1 MSDRT
6 YYSRCCGKYVE
17 KNSERMD
24 LVNQGLLP
32 LKGHHCSRC
41 HKPLTVFGN
50 FVLEEDKKAY
60 NDEQKKIRKDNGIR
74 GTKVEV
80 RPNGDLYLINKLYKK
95 AELTDAYYHLTERWV
110 ICDWYG
116 KYITAIKIEHKSGQ
130 LWIESDPFVERLKK
144 AKLAAVRMESVA
156 QFMPEE
162 TNIDVLKK
170 DNRLVGFLKNLGW
183 EFRADGRMK

>member
-1 MSDRT
+1 MSKNV

-17 KNSERMD
+17 KNSDRMD
-24 LVNQGLLP
+24 LVNKGLIP

-41 HKPLTVFGN
+41 KKPVTVYGN

-80 RPNGDLYLINKLYKK
+80 LPNGDLYLINKVYKK
-95 AELTDAYYHLTERWV
+95 AELGEPYHHLTERWV
-110 ICDWYG
+110 VCDWWG
-116 KYITAIKIEHKSGQ
+116 KYITTIKIEHKTGA
-130 LWIESDPFVERLKK
+130 LYVENDPFVERLKK
-144 AKLAAVRMESVA
+144 AKLACVRLESVA

-162 TNIDVLKK
+162 TNIDILKN
-170 DNRLVGFLKNLGW
+170 DDRLVGFLKNLGW
-183 EFRADGRMK
+183 KFRADGRMV

>member
-1 MSDRT
+1 MSKNV

-24 LVNQGLLP
+24 LVRDGIIP

-80 RPNGDLYLINKLYKK
+80 MSNGDLYLINKLYKK

-183 EFRADGRMK
+183 KFRADGRMV